1 MACAT
6 RSIRAGVVESEHPSS
21 RSSLSRL
28 DGEGDDV
35 PFGEPRDPA
44 HRNRRFL
51 ARHRLRRRRGRA
63 RAAPVRRRLDC
74 RAELGGIEPAD
85 VMANIGPYLRITE
98 EVAPDVIAELRG
110 MAEGSGVPFETLF
123 VLNAGAELTQ
133 SLGRFE
139 CTVAGITAA
148 GTADGHVLLA
158 HNEDATAGWGDLT
171 YVIKAEPDEAPAFV
185 AFTYAGLLLHQGVN
199 AAGLGSVGNA
209 LYARDA
215 RPGIPKLLQ
224 YRRAIAQCTIEGA
237 IRTVTDERRAYGN
250 NHLFATADGDLY
262 DVEVSGS
269 RWAMRSGGNGFLA
282 HANHFTLPGMTDL
295 DRDEDLLNSRLRQ
308 TRVETLIERDWGG
321 IDACGLRRLMADHA
335 NYPRSVCKHH
345 APESDLDYGTIGSVV
360 IDVTDRA
367 LWACAGNPCRGEWRE
382 VRL

>member
-1 MACAT
+1 MA
-6 RSIRAGVVESEHPSS
+6 RSVLE
-21 RSSLSRL
+21 
-28 DGEGDDV
+28 
-35 PFGEPRDPA
+35 A
-44 HRNRRFL
+44 HE
-51 ARHRLRRRRGRA
+51 RGRRVIPLIETGGSGRDIGYDVGTA
-63 RAAPVRRRLDC
+63 VRDQIQCAAASC
-74 RAELGGIEPAD
+74 RAELGGLEPAD
-85 VMANIGPYLRITE
+85 VMANIGPYLRFTE
-98 EVAPDVIAELRG
+98 DAAPTVVAELHG

-133 SLGRFE
+133 SLGRLK

-158 HNEDATAGWGDLT
+158 HNEDATAGWGDLA
-171 YVIKAEPDEAPAFV
+171 YVIKAQPDDAPAFA

-199 AAGLGSVGNA
+199 AAGLGTVGNA
-209 LYARDA
+209 LYAHDA

-224 YRRAIAQCTIEGA
+224 YRLAIAQCTIEGA
-237 IRTVTDERRAYGN
+237 IRTVTDDRRAYGN

-269 RWAMRSGGNGFLA
+269 RWAMHSGGNGYLA
-282 HANHFTLPGMTDL
+282 HANHFTLPSMTGL
-295 DRDEDLLNSRLRQ
+295 DREDDLLNSRLRQ
-308 TRVETLIERDWGG
+308 TRVETLIEREWGR
-321 IDACGLRRLMADHA
+321 IDVCSLRTLMADHA

>member
-1 MACAT
+1 MIPLIET
-6 RSIRAGVVESEHPSS
+6 GGSWRDVGYDVGAGMREQ
-21 RSSLSRL
+21 LQT
-28 DGEGDDV
+28 
-35 PFGEPRDPA
+35 
-44 HRNRRFL
+44 
-51 ARHRLRRRRGRA
+51 
-63 RAAPVRRRLDC
+63 AAAST
-74 RAELGGIEPAD
+74 RAELGGIEPTD
-85 VMANIGPYLRITE
+85 VMDNIESYLRITE
-98 EVAPDVIAELRG
+98 EVAPDVVAELRG

-139 CTVAGITAA
+139 CTVVGITAS
-148 GTADGHVLLA
+148 GTADEHVLLA

-171 YVIKAEPDEAPAFV
+171 YVIKAQPDEAPAFV

-209 LYARDA
+209 LYAHDA

-224 YRRAIAQCTIEGA
+224 YRRTITQCTIEGA
-237 IRTVTDERRAYGN
+237 IRTVTDCRRAYGN
-250 NHLFATADGDLY
+250 NHLFATGDGDLY

-295 DRDEDLLNSRLRQ
+295 DKDEDLLNSRLRQ
-308 TRVETLIERDWGG
+308 NRIETLVERDWGG

-360 IDVTDRA
+360 IDVTERV